1 MSAKTE
7 NAQQAMNAIQ
17 SSDSLLG
24 LAALGKV
31 ALSLALII
39 GLILLVSRLMRRL
52 RPGQAN
58 AAKALK
64 VVAGTAVGNRERVV
78 IVEVANTWLVL
89 GVGGGQV
96 NKLHDMPAP
105 EPDPAVT
112 TGLEG
117 ESFAQR
123 FAGALKHNALKHGA
137 SAWSEGKKRGRK
149 KKESP

>member
-39 GLILLVSRLMRRL
+39 GLILLASRLMRRL

-58 AAKALK
+58 AAKALQ

-78 IVEVANTWLVL
+78 IVEVADTWLVL

-96 NKLHDMPAP
+96 NKLHEMPAP
-105 EPDPAVT
+105 EPDSTVT
-112 TGLEG
+112 MDLEG

-123 FAGALKHNALKHGA
+123 FAGALKHNALKHSA
-137 SAWSEGKKRGRK
+137 SVWGEGQKRGRK